1 LGIILLGASSYLRAT
16 AQSQKKLRFTGLF
29 ALKNFSFVSI
39 ISSNTMGHPEPLT
52 LARVVAMEAGCIQG
66 VQMLKSIA
74 AKSIT
79 GVFAVALGAS
89 LAAFLSAGVPNAEA
103 ATLAKDATHQTLA
116 KGDRLSVLVKGAPCS
131 VRSWPNYEQRCQF
144 DQRGS
149 ADDVRTVRV
158 IALR

>member
-1 LGIILLGASSYLRAT
+1 
-16 AQSQKKLRFTGLF
+16 
-29 ALKNFSFVSI
+29 
-39 ISSNTMGHPEPLT
+39 MD
-52 LARVVAMEAGCIQG
+52 VVAVEAGCVQG

-79 GVFAVALGAS
+79 GVFAIALGAS
-89 LAAFLSAGVPNAEA
+89 AAAFLSAGVPNAEA
-103 ATLAKDATHQTLA
+103 ATPAKDTQQALA